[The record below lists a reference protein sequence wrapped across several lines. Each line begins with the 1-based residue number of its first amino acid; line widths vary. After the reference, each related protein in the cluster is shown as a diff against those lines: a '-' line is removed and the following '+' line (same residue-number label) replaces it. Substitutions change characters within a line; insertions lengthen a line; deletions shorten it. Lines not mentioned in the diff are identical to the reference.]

1 MPVVQ
6 IMHLFF
12 ALFLLWFNFLK
23 IEVEGICGG
32 GGLRVCLQ
40 LVVRETFSYQYLM
53 NYVNCRD
60 EIHIYLQGDFPNN
73 IIFCSCS
80 QSKRSLFI

>member
-12 ALFLLWFNFLK
+12 ALLLLWFIFLK
-23 IEVEGICGG
+23 IGIEGKVSMGFVG
-32 GGLRVCLQ
+32 FFWRVCLQ
-40 LVVRETFSYQYLM
+40 LGVRETFSYQYLI

-60 EIHIYLQGDFPNN
+60 EIHMYMYILTG
-73 IIFCSCS
+73 
-80 QSKRSLFI
+80 